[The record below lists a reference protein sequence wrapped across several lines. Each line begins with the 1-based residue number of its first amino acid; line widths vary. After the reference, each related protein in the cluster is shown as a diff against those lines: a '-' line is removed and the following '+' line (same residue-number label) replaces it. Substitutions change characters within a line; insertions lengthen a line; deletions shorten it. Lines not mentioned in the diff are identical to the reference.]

1 MFSAVISVAIA
12 ITLSGCAQTRLSHE
26 PGLVSRW
33 DRKPLVLRETSATTI
48 SVILH
53 TRYLEFDTPADPS
66 VAKWWSKAKVR
77 HQLKDV
83 IGEFPFLRHA
93 SEESP
98 ASSPQLLI
106 EATHALR
113 GNTTLNTL
121 SQMTHALIPSSA
133 TGFIEL
139 DATLSRDGQPLK
151 RYEAVGRYRL
161 KRHLIFVALPF
172 LWGYKVPA
180 ATMEDTF
187 RDLFLQVQQ
196 DLPTLFQTSGGPT

>member
-1 MFSAVISVAIA
+1 MASALIGFLLAIS
-12 ITLSGCAQTRLSHE
+12 LSGCAQTRLSHE

-33 DRKPLVLRETSATTI
+33 DRQQTALHDVSSATL
-48 SVILH
+48 SVVLH

-77 HQLKDV
+77 HQLEDV
-83 IGEFPFLRHA
+83 IGEFPFLREA
-93 SEESP
+93 SSETP
-98 ASSPQLLI
+98 ASYPQLLI

-113 GNTTLNTL
+113 GPKALNTL
-121 SQMTHALIPSSA
+121 SQMTHFLIPSSA

-139 DATLSRDGQPLK
+139 DATLARDGQTLK

-161 KRHLIFVALPF
+161 KRHLIFLALPF

-196 DLPTLFQTSGGPT
+196 DLPALLSTGGPT